1 MLSDFNL
8 IADQMHDGLYLLD
21 LERRITY
28 WNRAAEKIPGY
39 RAEEVIEKRCSNNIL
54 VPVDS

>member
-28 WNRAAEKIPGY
+28 WNRAAEKITGY
-39 RAEEVIEKRCSNNIL
+39 RAEEVI
-54 VPVDS
+54 